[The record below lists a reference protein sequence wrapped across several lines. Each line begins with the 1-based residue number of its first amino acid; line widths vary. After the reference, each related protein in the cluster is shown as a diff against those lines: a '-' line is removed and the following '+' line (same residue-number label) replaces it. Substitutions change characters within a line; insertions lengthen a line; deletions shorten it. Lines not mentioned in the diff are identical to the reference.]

1 MHIYI
6 QYICVWNALHVYN
19 IYLWVEVIPTCFPFL
34 NMSYDVMIWCVQSH
48 PFAKALE
55 FRLYCIKPS
64 VPSNPLIAWSNIVW
78 WTRCEH
84 GEFQWA
90 VLARKYLM
98 GWDWSRSTWLI
109 IPVTKRPPWRPII
122 SSVMTLISYDPWGKS
137 LLNFEVRLGGF
148 ALRPPHYAT
157 KTRCTWYVIRTNV
170 EHI

>member
-1 MHIYI
+1 M
-6 QYICVWNALHVYN
+6 CVRNALHVYSS
-19 IYLWVEVIPTCFPFL
+19 YLWVEVIPTCFPFL

-78 WTRCEH
+78 WTRWVPVSCL
-84 GEFQWA
+84 GEEVSNGA
-90 VLARKYLM
+90 KT
-98 GWDWSRSTWLI
+98 GPRSPWLV

-157 KTRCTWYVIRTNV
+157 ITRCTCTWYTW
-170 EHI
+170 